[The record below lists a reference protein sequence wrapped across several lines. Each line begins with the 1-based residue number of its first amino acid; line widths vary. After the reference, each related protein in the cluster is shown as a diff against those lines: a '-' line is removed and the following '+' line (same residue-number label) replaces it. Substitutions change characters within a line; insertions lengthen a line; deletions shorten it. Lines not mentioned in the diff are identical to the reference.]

1 MIGDEEPKVIG
12 TTLGHYR
19 VLAKLGEGGMGEVYA
34 AEDTKLQRRV
44 ALKMLPPEMAADPE
58 RLQRFQREAR
68 AIAAL
73 NHPNIVT
80 HLQRRGGGRRPVPD
94 DGAGRREDAGRDHPA
109 GRPVARGSA
118 PSWPCRWSTPWPPR
132 TSTGSSTGT

>member
-44 ALKMLPPEMAADPE
+44 ALKMLPPRWRPTRSGCSGSSA
-58 RLQRFQREAR
+58 
-68 AIAAL
+68 
-73 NHPNIVT
+73 
-80 HLQRRGGGRRPVPD
+80 RRGRSPPSITRTSSRSTASRRPTLRRIRQAHRRPAQGRRL
-94 DGAGRREDAGRDHPA
+94 
-109 GRPVARGSA
+109 
-118 PSWPCRWSTPWPPR
+118 PS
-132 TSTGSSTGT
+132 